1 MSKEVINHL
10 CGNCESEFKLTYHTE
25 NVTSL
30 PKFCPFCNEE
40 TLAVDEDDEQEVS
53 LNDYDDEPEL

>member
-10 CGNCESEFKLTYHTE
+10 CSYCESEFKLTYDDE

-30 PKFCPFCNEE
+30 PKFCPFCGEE
-40 TLAVDEDDEQEVS
+40 TLAGEDEDEQKVS
-53 LNDYDDEPEL
+53 LNDYDDELEL